1 MKKLNL
7 LEGRIVPLLIK
18 LTLPIIGTSFL
29 EMAYAL
35 IDMLWIGKLGASS
48 IAAVGVAGMFSWLS
62 QGLAMIATQGGQ
74 VKTGHS
80 LGAGN
85 QEAATDYA
93 SSAIQLGIIF
103 ALLFSFCTVVFS
115 SFFIGLFGLSSQA
128 TVNQA
133 INYLR
138 ITCGLIIFNFL
149 NIIMTGILNASGDS
163 QTPFQC
169 NSVGLLLN
177 IILDPFFIFVCDL
190 GVVGAALATVLAQV
204 SVFLLFMRHNFKKNT
219 LLKHISLKKVYSKI
233 YYKNILRI
241 GFPLGLQSMLFSVC
255 SMVVAAFVAEFG
267 DAAVAAQK
275 VGTQVENISWC
286 MATGFQTSINAFISQ
301 NYGAGKYDRVEKGY
315 HTMLVFSIL
324 WGIVCT
330 SLMVFFPHVIYGFFT
345 DDLMV
350 TQIGENYLRIV
361 GLSETFMILELMI
374 SGAFSGLGETIPPS
388 IISIIFTLGRIPA
401 ILLILNTFHLNGIWW
416 VISFSGII
424 KGLVNFI
431 WFYKYKKRTLKEV

>member
-85 QEAATDYA
+85 QDAATDYA
-93 SSAIQLGIIF
+93 STAIQLGIIF

-128 TVNQA
+128 TINQA

-149 NIIMTGILNASGDS
+149 NINMTGILNASGDS

-177 IILDPFFIFVCDL
+177 IVLDPFFIFVCDL

-219 LLKHISLKKVYSKI
+219 LLKHISLKKVYSKF

-345 DDLMV
+345 DDLIV

-388 IISIIFTLGRIPA
+388 ITSIIFTLGRIPA

>member
-128 TVNQA
+128 TINQA

-138 ITCGLIIFNFL
+138 ITCGLIIFNF
-149 NIIMTGILNASGDS
+149 
-163 QTPFQC
+163 
-169 NSVGLLLN
+169 LN

-388 IISIIFTLGRIPA
+388 ITSIIFTLGRIPA

>member
-128 TVNQA
+128 TINQA

-177 IILDPFFIFVCDL
+177 IVLDPFFIFVCDL

-219 LLKHISLKKVYSKI
+219 LLKHISLKKVYSKF
-233 YYKNILRI
+233 YYK
-241 GFPLGLQSMLFSVC
+241 
-255 SMVVAAFVAEFG
+255 
-267 DAAVAAQK
+267 K

-374 SGAFSGLGETIPPS
+374 SGAFRGLGETIPPS
-388 IISIIFTLGRIPA
+388 ITSIVFTLGRIPA